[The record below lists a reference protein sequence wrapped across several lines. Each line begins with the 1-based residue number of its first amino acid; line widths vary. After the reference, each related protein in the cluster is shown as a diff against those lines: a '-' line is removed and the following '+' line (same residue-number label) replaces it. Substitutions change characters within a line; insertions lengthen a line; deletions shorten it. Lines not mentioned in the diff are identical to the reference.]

1 MVVRESANGWRNETR
16 ASMKKRVI
24 VILGPRVNYSWI
36 AWQRL
41 WSKSWKVIGFEEGKS
56 SGWKG
61 SLGLIM
67 TRWWEGYCSANG
79 RIVDGVRVSINVMKF
94 VSRKNIGGADWSSSW
109 IVVRRVVILNRG
121 RNYFDR
127 NREKLNYRAEE
138 FGGKEGSGR
147 KGYRLIMTYDIRIMQ
162 MACQ

>member
-1 MVVRESANGWRNETR
+1 MALKVVRESANGWRNETR

-41 WSKSWKVIGFEEGKS
+41 WSKSWEVIGFEEGKS

-94 VSRKNIGGADWSSSW
+94 VSCKNIGGAWLKFFVDRSSTS
-109 IVVRRVVILNRG
+109 VVILKP
-121 RNYFDR
+121 
-127 NREKLNYRAEE
+127 REKLFRSKSWKVKLPSR
-138 FGGKEGSGR
+138 GIWGKRG
-147 KGYRLIMTYDIRIMQ
+147 
-162 MACQ
+162 

>member
-1 MVVRESANGWRNETR
+1 MALMVVRESANGWRNETR

-109 IVVRRVVILNRG
+109 IVVRRVVILKP
-121 RNYFDR
+121 
-127 NREKLNYRAEE
+127 REKLFRSKSWKVKLPSR
-138 FGGKEGSGR
+138 GIWGKRG
-147 KGYRLIMTYDIRIMQ
+147 
-162 MACQ
+162 